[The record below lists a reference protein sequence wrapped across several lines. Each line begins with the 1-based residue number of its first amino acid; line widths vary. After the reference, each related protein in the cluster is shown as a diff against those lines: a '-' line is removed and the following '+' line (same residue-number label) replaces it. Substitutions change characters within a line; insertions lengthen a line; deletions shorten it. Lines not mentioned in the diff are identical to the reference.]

1 MRTLNVI
8 SNSLQQLPKNEYTE
22 IMWREIQKVG
32 RQIYLSTAG
41 KGLMILGMTQ
51 YLMSDFSVPKGK
63 IELYQL
69 QGEIPFVEIRLCGA
83 LMQESAM
90 HSI

>member
-41 KGLMILGMTQ
+41 KGKFALIIINLHGLL
-51 YLMSDFSVPKGK
+51 YSFS
-63 IELYQL
+63 
-69 QGEIPFVEIRLCGA
+69 
-83 LMQESAM
+83 
-90 HSI
+90 

>member
-41 KGLMILGMTQ
+41 KGLTSIVILFII
-51 YLMSDFSVPKGK
+51 L
-63 IELYQL
+63 
-69 QGEIPFVEIRLCGA
+69 FVQFI
-83 LMQESAM
+83 
-90 HSI
+90 